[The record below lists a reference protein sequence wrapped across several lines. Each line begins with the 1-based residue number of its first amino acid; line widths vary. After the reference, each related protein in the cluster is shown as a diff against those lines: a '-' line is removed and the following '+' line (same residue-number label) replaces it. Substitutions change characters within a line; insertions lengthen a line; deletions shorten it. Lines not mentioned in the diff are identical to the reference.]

1 MDGLAQDHTFN
12 IKELR
17 FGNSLAVQWLGLS
30 AFIAGAQVQSHKP
43 RGTAKKTNKKI
54 TEMRAQGAQPLMWVL
69 SCSGCPSSHIL

>member
-30 AFIAGAQVQSHKP
+30 AFTAVAQVQSLVGELRSPQAMRCSQKE
-43 RGTAKKTNKKI
+43 KKKK
-54 TEMRAQGAQPLMWVL
+54 EKKA
-69 SCSGCPSSHIL
+69 